1 MLSSIVCS
9 AFLFLFSEVEGGG
22 EGSKL
27 KGSLTLH
34 TIYHQEVYQDER
46 D

>member
-9 AFLFLFSEVEGGG
+9 AFLFSEVGGGG
-22 EGSKL
+22 EGSRL